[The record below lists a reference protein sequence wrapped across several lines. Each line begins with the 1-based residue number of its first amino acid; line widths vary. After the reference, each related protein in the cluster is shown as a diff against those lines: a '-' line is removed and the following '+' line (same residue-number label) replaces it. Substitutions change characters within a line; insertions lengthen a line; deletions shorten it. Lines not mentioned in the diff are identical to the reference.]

1 MEVIHDLLNYNK
13 LKIIQNSDWFNFSLD
28 SVLLPNFVTLN
39 KNIENVLDFC
49 TGNAPIPLIL
59 STKTSAKIYGVEI
72 QKEVYDLARRSI
84 ELNGLEERINI
95 LNEDVKNLNNIF
107 DTEYFDVI
115 TCNPP
120 YFKVSNSNRKNINDI
135 KTNARHEYLLNL
147 EEIFITA
154 KKILKNNGVIAMVH
168 RPERLVEIIEEMKK
182 NNIEPKRLQFVYP
195 TEEKEANIILIEGR
209 KNGNPGLKILP
220 PLFVHNENGK
230 YKEEILK
237 MFE

>member
-39 KNIENVLDFC
+39 KNIKNVLDFC

-72 QKEVYDLARRSI
+72 QKEVYELARRSI

-95 LNEDVKNLNNIF
+95 INEDVKNLNNIF

-147 EEIFITA
+147 EEIFIIA

-195 TEEKEANIILIEGR
+195 IEEKEANIILIEGR

-220 PLFVHNENGK
+220 PLFVHNKNGEYRK
-230 YKEEILK
+230 EILK